1 LDKHT
6 AYFNILA
13 ALPQPGCVICRLGHD
28 VEISHIKDMLY
39 SKTTSIKTRA
49 EMRDARGFCMA
60 HAQQLDQIGHALDLS
75 IIYQDILI
83 TLRQALKEPSPRKA
97 AGRRGKAQLSSAL
110 GAQREC
116 PVCTYREEMIEVYVE
131 TFLDH
136 LVEAPFAAKVEAAAP
151 LCLVHLSQVIEN
163 LSTAEQFRTLRD
175 IQLAHWEGLI
185 AELGEFVRKNDHR
198 YQSEPVGREGTAWLR
213 AIDAVAGTRKF

>member
-13 ALPQPGCVICRLGHD
+13 ALPQQGCVICRLGHD
-28 VEISHIKDMLY
+28 VEISYIKDMLY

-49 EMRDARGFCMA
+49 EMREARGFCMT
-60 HAQQLDQIGHALDLS
+60 HARQLDDIGHALDLS
-75 IIYQDILI
+75 IIYQDILM
-83 TLRQALKEPSPRKA
+83 TLSQALKGPSPRKA
-97 AGRRGKAQLSSAL
+97 TSRRGKGQLSSAL

-116 PVCTYREEMIEVYVE
+116 PVCTYRQEMIDVYIE
-131 TFLDH
+131 TFVDH
-136 LVEAPFAAKVEAAAP
+136 LIDAEFVAKIRVAAP
-151 LCLVHLSQVIEN
+151 LCLAHLRQAIED

-175 IQLAHWEGLI
+175 IQLAHWDRLI
-185 AELGEFVRKNDHR
+185 VELGEFVRKNDHR
-198 YQSEPVGREGTAWLR
+198 YCDEPVGQEGTAWLR